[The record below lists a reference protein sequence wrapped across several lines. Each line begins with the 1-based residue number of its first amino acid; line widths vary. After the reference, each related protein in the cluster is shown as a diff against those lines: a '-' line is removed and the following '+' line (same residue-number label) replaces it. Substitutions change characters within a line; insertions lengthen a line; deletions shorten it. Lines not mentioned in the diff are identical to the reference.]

1 VISEVGEV
9 KIEDEVP
16 IREYNEPNARAA
28 FTMGAPQALLEH
40 GEAAPQIC

>member
-16 IREYNEPNARAA
+16 IRGCSEPSACATR
-28 FTMGAPQALLEH
+28 TMGLPQALLGH
-40 GEAAPQIC
+40 